1 MGFSIRAPTTISFP
15 TLNPECND
23 TERRSLIKINAL
35 DSQML
40 ATLAALASPGGAAV
54 APTAYV
60 YGNQYQIPA
69 GADLLDVGC
78 YNPNDTDVWV
88 YVVISS
94 TGPQPGMPPT
104 FPIRVYAH
112 NHAYYEALTSHLSV
126 PGGQRFDIAVS
137 STELT
142 LTWSSPVY
150 LAIRHS

>member
-1 MGFSIRAPTTISFP
+1 MSGPVIFP
-15 TLNPECND
+15 TYDPECGD
-23 TERRSLIKINAL
+23 AERRSLIKINAL
-35 DSQML
+35 ESRIS
-40 ATLAALASPGGAAV
+40 ATLAAMASPGGVAV

-60 YGNQYQIPA
+60 NGNRYQIPS

-88 YVVISS
+88 YVVISPN
-94 TGPQPGMPPT
+94 GPQPGIPPT

-112 NHAYYEALTSHLSV
+112 NHAYYEAMASHLSV
-126 PGGQRFDIAVS
+126 PAGERFDIAVS
-137 STELT
+137 STEAT